1 MSEPM
6 SANDT
11 PDREYLL
18 RRGGRYLARWVKGV
32 DAFTVNP
39 GEALRFTGKEQA
51 DEGAARARA
60 LRHEL
65 VVVRADKIAGRGR
78 RGGRERR

>member
-1 MSEPM
+1 M
-6 SANDT
+6 SANDS
-11 PDREYLL
+11 PAGDREYVL

-32 DAFTVNP
+32 DAYTVDP
-39 GEALRFTGKEQA
+39 REALRFTGKEQA
-51 DEGAARARA
+51 DEGASRARA

-78 RGGRERR
+78 RGGRGRR